1 VTSSPEELVT
11 RLENDELV
19 SYWLTMAEREESFY
33 RKCTPEYTSQRL
45 REIEEVRAW
54 LLSRLR
60 T

>member
-1 VTSSPEELVT
+1 M
-11 RLENDELV
+11 ENDELV